1 MRLHVLEAGVA
12 ASVQDEPRL
21 AQLALG
27 LPAAGPADPHAFA
40 AALALVGAT
49 GAALELI
56 GLPFTFRCDDRRV
69 VAVTG
74 RDVWLRT
81 AARVPGWMATLVR
94 AGEEVRVT
102 GTARY
107 AYLAVSGGFDLEPVL
122 GSRAT
127 YAPAGLG
134 PVPRALVAG
143 DSLGLGRPAGIARA
157 GARLAPA
164 DYRSPVAA
172 IAGPH
177 WDRFSEAAQRAFFAE
192 AFAVRP
198 DSDRMGVRLG
208 GPRLDRQDEG
218 ILTCAMVHG
227 AVQVPRGGS
236 PIALGPD
243 AQTTGG
249 YPVIATVSRAA
260 LGRLAQ
266 ALPGERVRFA
276 AVAPAQA
283 ASELRAL
290 ARSLGPHSTRTG
302 PADADRRAEEGVL
315 R

>member
-21 AQLALG
+21 AHLALG
-27 LPAAGPADPHAFA
+27 LPAAGPADPLAFA

-49 GAALELI
+49 GAALELV

-94 AGEEVRVT
+94 PGEEVRVT
-102 GTARY
+102 GPSRY

-127 YAPAGLG
+127 YAPAALG
-134 PVPRALVAG
+134 PVPRALAAG
-143 DSLGLGRPAGIARA
+143 DTIALGRPDGIARA
-157 GARLAPA
+157 GAR
-164 DYRSPVAA
+164 VAA
-172 IAGPH
+172 VDYDGPVSAIPGPH
-177 WDRFSEAAQRAFFAE
+177 SDRFSEAARRAFFSE
-192 AFAVRP
+192 RFAVRQ
-198 DSDRMGVRLG
+198 DSDRMGVRLA
-208 GPRLDRQDEG
+208 GPALDWSGDG

-227 AVQVPRGGS
+227 AVQVPRGGA
-236 PIALGPD
+236 PIVLGPD

-249 YPVIATVSRAA
+249 YPVIATVASPS
-260 LGRLAQ
+260 LGRMAQ
-266 ALPGERVRFA
+266 ALPDERVWFVRMNIHRA
-276 AVAPAQA
+276 A
-283 ASELRAL
+283 
-290 ARSLGPHSTRTG
+290 
-302 PADADRRAEEGVL
+302 
-315 R
+315 